1 MADFKLF
8 HNNPNLET
16 LQDFADSYKIRL
28 NEDFSLKDF
37 FEYNKDIIFKQLSQ
51 SQLIELSKSK
61 GKVVKDLSSS
71 DIDENTILP
80 CPCHL
85 FIDEKYVDYSLAAK
99 NTNFQ
104 IQEIDF
110 IAFADEQIKKITE
123 EVKAYVSVKS
133 HDFTEIER
141 TKPGCRV
148 LGWFKSLYYSGKE
161 GNGDTQNIYD
171 SESNFV
177 DITPFITQMNMSVA
191 HTGGSFSLTLP
202 HIPVY
207 SDKLQSSM
215 NLIRLFNKNINS
227 GDFVD
232 KEQMSNFFVTDDAG
246 EVTVKSEFSAFNYF
260 EWLIQHNDL
269 LFISFHDM
277 EELTDDNLSGHN
289 FDMIALVD
297 NVTVN
302 RNSPTAGIS
311 VTVTGRDLMK
321 LIIDDASLFFPAG
334 VAASN
339 GRIFDNTETTIKGGD
354 LESVMRYKGAENQ
367 DGSPRQLTNMINVF
381 AQEPNDFSIDFVIK
395 TIISHLANLQIVPD
409 DLFVS
414 WGDKRTMFSDFKP
427 KSE

>member
-321 LIIDDASLFFPAG
+321 LITDDASLFFPAG